1 MAQPGSAPAWGA
13 GGRRFKSCR
22 PDQMVVLISMARL
35 KIAITAACLLLVTVP
50 ALAASPGDASAM
62 TSRASTDRALTL
74 IRSWVSGR
82 YDNAAQ
88 TERDLADPSV
98 PDDEKHR
105 LMHQLFVPVTVDVP
119 AIPGYLVFQQSS
131 VDGSDDPAAIFRVGL
146 LQFFVDDAGQLRQ
159 RELNFKEPGPFKNAH
174 RDPQRL
180 RLLTLDQFNVDPGCD
195 FLIALEAPGKQ
206 VGGPM
211 RAGACRF
218 FSKGLNKEL
227 TADDAVTIQADEYW
241 FLGRFVD
248 ETGRVMWG
256 NASAEPV
263 KLVRLPGS
271 GKPE

>member
-1 MAQPGSAPAWGA
+1 MS
-13 GGRRFKSCR
+13 
-22 PDQMVVLISMARL
+22 RL
-35 KIAITAACLLLVTVP
+35 RAAITAAFLLLVTVP
-50 ALAASPGDASAM
+50 AVAVTPADPSGVKSAG
-62 TSRASTDRALTL
+62 TAEQALTL

-88 TERDLADPSV
+88 TERDLADPGV
-98 PDDEKHR
+98 PDAEKHR
-105 LMHQLFVPVTVDVP
+105 LMHQLFVPVTVAVP
-119 AIPGYLVFQQSS
+119 AITGYLVFQQSS
-131 VDGSDDPAAIFRVGL
+131 VDGSDDPEAIFRVGL

-159 RELNFKEPGPFKNAH
+159 RELNFKEPGPFKNAYL
-174 RDPQRL
+174 DPQRL
-180 RLLTLDQFNVDPGCD
+180 RQLTLDQFHADSGCD
-195 FLIALEAPGKQ
+195 FLLTLESPGKQ
-206 VGGPM
+206 VAGPM

-263 KLVRLPGS
+263 KLVRRRGT

>member
-1 MAQPGSAPAWGA
+1 M
-13 GGRRFKSCR
+13 R
-22 PDQMVVLISMARL
+22 V
-35 KIAITAACLLLVTVP
+35 AITAAFLLLGTLPAFAVTPVDP
-50 ALAASPGDASAM
+50 SGVKSESRAEHALA
-62 TSRASTDRALTL
+62 L
-74 IRSWVSGR
+74 IRSWVSGP

-88 TERDLADPSV
+88 VKRDLADPEI

-119 AIPGYLVFQQSS
+119 GIPGYLVFQQSS
-131 VDGSDDPAAIFRVGL
+131 VDGSDDPEAIFRVGL

-159 RELNFKEPGPFKNAH
+159 RELNFREPGPFKNAH
-174 RDPQRL
+174 RDQQRL
-180 RLLTLDQFNVDPGCD
+180 QNLTLDQFNADSGCD
-195 FLIALEAPGKQ
+195 FLLTLESSGKQ

-227 TADDAVTIQADEYW
+227 TADDAVTIKADDYW

-248 ETGRVMWG
+248 DTGKVMWG

-263 KLVRLPGS
+263 KLVRR
-271 GKPE
+271 PEMGTPE

>member
-1 MAQPGSAPAWGA
+1 M
-13 GGRRFKSCR
+13 R
-22 PDQMVVLISMARL
+22 V
-35 KIAITAACLLLVTVP
+35 AIPTALLLLATLP
-50 ALAASPGDASAM
+50 ALAGTPVDSSSIKSQSHAEQ
-62 TSRASTDRALTL
+62 ALVL
-74 IRSWVSGR
+74 IRRWVSGR

-88 TERDLADPSV
+88 AEQDLADPRV
-98 PDDEKHR
+98 PDDQKHR

-131 VDGSDDPAAIFRVGL
+131 VDGSDDPEAIVRVGL

-159 RELNFKEPGPFKNAH
+159 RELNFKDLDPFKNAH
-174 RDPQRL
+174 RDPQRF
-180 RLLTLDQFNVDPGCD
+180 RQLTLDQFRVDSGCD
-195 FLIALEAPGKQ
+195 FLLALATSGQE

-227 TADDAVTIQADEYW
+227 TADDAVTIQPDEYW

-248 ETGRVMWG
+248 DTGKVMWG

-263 KLVRLPGS
+263 KLVRRQRV